1 MGKILLAGRLLGVL
15 LAMSLLPAC
24 SMVRLELPFA
34 ADKELEASILNQR
47 EDAFPDLDAMALDQQ
62 IIDYLEANVTDR
74 SSDYRIVDRLQEL
87 LFSEGYLNLQ
97 YDDLRTRTAV
107 QTFEDRQGNCLS
119 VVSLYIAMARH
130 FGVDAQFQTVKV
142 RPSWDR
148 RGEHLVLSQHI
159 NAIGRLGQDTQYVVD
174 FTPEITLQQL
184 TANRVSDSQARA
196 LYFNNLGV
204 ESLIANELDKATAY
218 FRNALFI
225 DPELSIVWN
234 NIGSTYSRQG
244 NKDLAEYS
252 YRKAF
257 ALDRSNATAI
267 NNLVKF
273 HTARGDVATAERYA
287 KAIERFNN
295 SNPYFHYNLGNVA
308 YAEGNFEMARMHY
321 ERAIRRKESEP
332 DFYLALSKTYEMLG
346 DMEQSEL
353 QLGLARVAVLNSD
366 QLYLPSRNK
375 VRVVDE
381 KSILRSSSAGFS
393 VRANPL

>member
-47 EDAFPDLDAMALDQQ
+47 EDAYPDLDAMALDQQ

-252 YRKAF
+252 YLKAF

>member
-1 MGKILLAGRLLGVL
+1 MWKNLVAGRLLWVL

-34 ADKELEASILNQR
+34 ADKVLEASILNQS
-47 EDAFPDLDAMALDQQ
+47 EDAFPNVDAMALDEQ
-62 IIDYLEANVTDR
+62 IIAYLDAYVTDR

-119 VVSLYIAMARH
+119 VVNLYIAMARH

-204 ESLIANELDKATAY
+204 ESLIADELDKATAY

-234 NIGSTYSRQG
+234 NIGSTYSRLG
-244 NKDLAEYS
+244 DKDLAEYS

-273 HTARGDVATAERYA
+273 HTSRGDMVTAERYA

-295 SNPYFHYNLGNVA
+295 SNPYYHYNLGNVA
-308 YAEGNFEMARMHY
+308 YAEGNFEVARMHY
-321 ERAIRRKESEP
+321 ERAISRKESEP

-346 DMEQSEL
+346 NMEQSAI
-353 QLGLARVAVLNSD
+353 QLGLARVAVLSSD
-366 QLYLPSRNK
+366 QLYLPSRSK
-375 VRVVDE
+375 VRVVNE
-381 KSILRSSSAGFS
+381 NSILRSSSAGFS
-393 VRANPL
+393 VRAKPL

>member
-204 ESLIANELDKATAY
+204 ESLIADELDKATAY

-308 YAEGNFEMARMHY
+308 YAEGNFEIARMHY

>member
-1 MGKILLAGRLLGVL
+1 MGKLLLAGRLLGVL

-87 LFSEGYLNLQ
+87 LFSDGYLNLQ

-130 FGVDAQFQTVKV
+130 FGVNAQFQTVKV

-204 ESLIANELDKATAY
+204 ESLIADELDKAAAY

-308 YAEGNFEMARMHY
+308 YAEGNFEIARMHY

>member
-1 MGKILLAGRLLGVL
+1 MLKKQFFGRLLFLL
-15 LAMSLLPAC
+15 LAISLLPAC
-24 SMVRLELPFA
+24 SIVRLKLPFDTDRA
-34 ADKELEASILNQR
+34 LEASILNQS
-47 EDAFPDLDAMALDQQ
+47 EDAFPGVDAMVLDQV

-74 SSDYRIVDRLQEL
+74 SSDYRIVDRLQQL
-87 LFSEGYLNLQ
+87 LFDPAYLNLQ

-107 QTFEDRQGNCLS
+107 QTFQDRQGNCLS

-130 FGVDAQFQTVKV
+130 FGVDAHFQTVKV

-159 NAIGRLGQDTQYVVD
+159 NAIGSLGQGTQYVVD

-184 TANRVSDSQARA
+184 TANKVSDDQARA

-204 ESLIANELDKATAY
+204 ESLIEDDLEKAAAY
-218 FRNALFI
+218 FRNALWI

-234 NIGSTYSRQG
+234 NLGSTYSRLG
-244 NKDLAEYS
+244 DKTLTEYA
-252 YRKAF
+252 YRKSF

-273 HTARGDVATAERYA
+273 HTARGDIATAEQYA

-295 SNPYFHYNLGNVA
+295 NNPYFHYNLGNVA
-308 YAEGNFEMARMHY
+308 YADGDFEMARTHY
-321 ERAIRRKESEP
+321 EQAIRRKESEP

-346 DMEQSEL
+346 DMEQSGI
-353 QLGLARVAVLNSD
+353 QLGLARVAVLESD

-393 VRANPL
+393 IRANPL

>member
-130 FGVDAQFQTVKV
+130 FGVNAQFQTVKV

-204 ESLIANELDKATAY
+204 ESLIADELDKATAY

-244 NKDLAEYS
+244 HKDLAEYS
-252 YRKAF
+252 YLKAF

-273 HTARGDVATAERYA
+273 HTARGDVSTAERYA

-346 DMEQSEL
+346 DLEQSEL

>member
-15 LAMSLLPAC
+15 LAISLLPAC

-47 EDAFPDLDAMALDQQ
+47 EDAYPDLDAMALDQQ

-252 YRKAF
+252 YLKAF

>member
-252 YRKAF
+252 YLKAF

>member
-1 MGKILLAGRLLGVL
+1 MWKKLLAGRLLGVL
-15 LAMSLLPAC
+15 LVMSLLPAC

-34 ADKELEASILNQR
+34 ADKALEASILNQS
-47 EDAFPDLDAMALDQQ
+47 EDAFPQVDAMALDQQ

-130 FGVDAQFQTVKV
+130 FGVDAHFQTVKV

-204 ESLIANELDKATAY
+204 ESLIVDELDKATAY

-244 NKDLAEYS
+244 DKDLAEYA
-252 YRKAF
+252 YRKSF

-273 HTARGDVATAERYA
+273 HTARGDMVTAERYA

-308 YAEGNFEMARMHY
+308 YADGDFETARMHY
-321 ERAIRRKESEP
+321 ESAIRRKESEP

-346 DMEQSEL
+346 DLEQSEL
-353 QLGLARVAVLNSD
+353 QLSLARVAVLRSN
-366 QLYLPSRNK
+366 QLYLPSRSK

-381 KSILRSSSAGFS
+381 NSILRSSSAGFS
-393 VRANPL
+393 IRANPL

>member
-34 ADKELEASILNQR
+34 ADKELEATILNQR

-87 LFSEGYLNLQ
+87 LFSDGYLNLQ

-204 ESLIANELDKATAY
+204 ESLIADELDKAAAY

-308 YAEGNFEMARMHY
+308 YAEGNFEIARMHY